1 MFRSTHLAPD
11 ALDIELQAHGFPL
24 VDCWRREARRVGFRH
39 GRARPVGQCPDCGCR
54 DASVVGQFVH
64 YANCMRL
71 RRCSACDLLWVDRHL
86 NARVIAEHFERVY
99 KDEAYYQ
106 VERAPILDHL
116 AALVAESA
124 PAHGHVLDIGGA
136 TGHLLGKVAA
146 RRPDLVLTLHDISES
161 ATAEA
166 AGRFGMATM
175 TGPLTALRGQWDVVV
190 ASDVLYYEPSLRAAW
205 DTLGSLVRPGGS
217 VLLRVPN
224 KRAVILAVATLE
236 RLMHPAHR
244 RLCQGRVRWF
254 NPEHLYV
261 FGRTWLR
268 SRLGRCGFEEVTFLP
283 SPLPGG
289 HSALTRGVWHGVA
302 RGAHVVTGVVL
313 TPGLVVV
320 ARRTG

>member
-1 MFRSTHLAPD
+1 MFRSTHLAPE
-11 ALDIELQAHGFPL
+11 ALDIELQVHGFPL
-24 VDCWRREARRVGFRH
+24 VDCWRREARHVGFRH
-39 GRARPVGQCPDCGCR
+39 GRARPVPECPDCGCR
-54 DASVVGQFVH
+54 DAPVVGQFVH

-71 RRCSACDLLWVDRHL
+71 RRCPECDLLWVDRHL
-86 NARVIAEHFERVY
+86 NPRVIADHFERVY

-106 VERAPILDHL
+106 VARAPMLDHL
-116 AALVAESA
+116 AALVTAHA

-146 RRPDLVLTLHDISES
+146 LRPDLILTLHDISES

-166 AGRFGMATM
+166 AERFGMATM

-205 DTLGSLVRPGGS
+205 DTLANLVRPGG
-217 VLLRVPN
+217 VLLLRVPN

-236 RLMHPAHR
+236 RLVQPAHHR
-244 RLCQGRVRWF
+244 QCQRRVRWF

-261 FGRTWLR
+261 FGRTWLQ
-268 SRLGRCGFEEVTFLP
+268 SRLVQSGFEDVTFLP

-289 HSALTRGVWHGVA
+289 KSALA
-302 RGAHVVTGVVL
+302 RQGWYQAACLVRSLTGLVF
-313 TPGLVVV
+313 TPGVVVV
-320 ARRTG
+320 ARRT